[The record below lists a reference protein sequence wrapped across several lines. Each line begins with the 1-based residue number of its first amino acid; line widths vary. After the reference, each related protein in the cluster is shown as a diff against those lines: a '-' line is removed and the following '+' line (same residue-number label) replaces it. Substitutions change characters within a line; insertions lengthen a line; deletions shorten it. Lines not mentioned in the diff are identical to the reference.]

1 MRIPDD
7 LKKRMLD
14 DFDFSIQ
21 KIQEEENIRKKLYY
35 FSAIYGVVERIMRLH
50 LEPQLVLVHAVL
62 NLTYNSLMG
71 LVQSRERGDIARELP
86 PNLTETLVEYLTKLR
101 NELAEDKDTYKT
113 LQKIILL
120 GYSATGPGYYTT
132 QLFEH
137 TKASS

>member
-7 LKKRMLD
+7 LKKRLLV
-14 DFDFSIQ
+14 DFEFSIQ

-35 FSAIYGVVERIMRLH
+35 FSATFGIVERIMRLH

-62 NLTYNSLMG
+62 NLTYNSLIG
-71 LVQSRERGDIARELP
+71 LVQGRERGDIARELP
-86 PNLTETLVEYLTKLR
+86 PNLTEMLVEYLTELR
-101 NELAEDKDTYKT
+101 DKLAEDKDTYKT
-113 LQKIILL
+113 LEKILFL
-120 GYSATGPGYYTT
+120 GYRASGPGYYTT

>member
-7 LKKRMLD
+7 LKKRMLV

-35 FSAIYGVVERIMRLH
+35 LSATFGIVERIMRLH

-62 NLTYNSLMG
+62 NLTYNSLIG

-86 PNLTETLVEYLTKLR
+86 PNLTETLVEYLTELR
-101 NELAEDKDTYKT
+101 DKLAEDKDTYKT
-113 LQKIILL
+113 LEKILFL
-120 GYSATGPGYYTT
+120 GYRASGPGYYAI

-137 TKASS
+137 KSE